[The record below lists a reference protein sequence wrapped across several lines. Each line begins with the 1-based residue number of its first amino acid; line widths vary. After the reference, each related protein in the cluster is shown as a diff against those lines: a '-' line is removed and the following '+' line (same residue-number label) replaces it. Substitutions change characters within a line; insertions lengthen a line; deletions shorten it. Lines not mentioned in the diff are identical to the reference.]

1 MSQTGLITCGSKF
14 ILTHNRGGFTVM
26 VENVTRTCFMN
37 VGGERN

>member
-14 ILTHNRGGFTVM
+14 IRTHNRGGFTVM
-26 VENVTRTCFMN
+26 EDMMATFIMN